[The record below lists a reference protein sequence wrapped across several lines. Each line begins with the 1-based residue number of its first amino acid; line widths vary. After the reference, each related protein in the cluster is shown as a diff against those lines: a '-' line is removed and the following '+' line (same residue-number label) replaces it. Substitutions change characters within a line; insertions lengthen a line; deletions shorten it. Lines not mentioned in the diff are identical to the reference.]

1 MTASQAQAESKRGR
15 SKADLAYDYLRE
27 QVLGGTLAPRQRVLA
42 GPIAAQLQISAVPV
56 REAIHRLA
64 AEGLLQI
71 ERNVGAR
78 VAEIGELAY
87 REGMEAL
94 AVLDGS
100 ATALAALALG
110 GAALDRAEQIN
121 EQLAGLL
128 GDFDPAEYTRLNTKF
143 HAVLHA
149 GCPNARLRELV
160 EAEWRKFS
168 ALHAAERAVDAE
180 RAHAAVDE
188 HRELLRLIR
197 DGAPAARIEQA
208 ARDHVLSSLHARTGF
223 VSQLR

>member
-110 GAALDRAEQIN
+110 GAALDRAE
-121 EQLAGLL
+121 
-128 GDFDPAEYTRLNTKF
+128 
-143 HAVLHA
+143 
-149 GCPNARLRELV
+149 
-160 EAEWRKFS
+160 
-168 ALHAAERAVDAE
+168 
-180 RAHAAVDE
+180 
-188 HRELLRLIR
+188 
-197 DGAPAARIEQA
+197 
-208 ARDHVLSSLHARTGF
+208 
-223 VSQLR
+223 